1 MNKTE
6 KTLRMMAKM
15 AIETYNLENGDNA
28 REVSLGTTLD
38 IDGKEAYAFTKNAI
52 VFWDGSTK
60 EFADLNEE
68 DILAFYQAI
77 SDEYGVEV
85 Y

>member
-6 KTLRMMAKM
+6 NLMRLAEM

-38 IDGKEAYAFTKNAI
+38 IEGKEAYAFAKNSI

-60 EFADLNEE
+60 DFADLNDE
-68 DILAFYQAI
+68 DILAISQAI

>member
-1 MNKTE
+1 MNETDKLMRLAE
-6 KTLRMMAKM
+6 L
-15 AIETYNLENGDNA
+15 AIGTYNLENGCLVS
-28 REVSLGTTLD
+28 EVSLGTTYD
-38 IDGKEAYAFTKNAI
+38 IDGKEAHAFTKKSI

-60 EFADLNEE
+60 CFTDLNEE
-68 DILAFYQAI
+68 DIITIYQAI

>member
-1 MNKTE
+1 MNDTE
-6 KTLRMMAKM
+6 KLMRLAEM

-38 IDGKEAYAFTKNAI
+38 IEGKEAYAFTENSI
-52 VFWDGSTK
+52 VFWDGTH
-60 EFADLNEE
+60 EDFATLNDE
-68 DILAFYQAI
+68 DILAISQAI

-85 Y
+85 

>member
-1 MNKTE
+1 MNNAE
-6 KTLRMMAKM
+6 KLMRLAES
-15 AIETYNLENGDNA
+15 AIETYNLENGDSA

-38 IDGKEAYAFTKNAI
+38 IEGKEAYAFTKNSI
-52 VFWDGSTK
+52 VFWDGTY
-60 EFADLNEE
+60 EDFATLNEE
-68 DILAFYQAI
+68 DTLTIYQAI

>member
-1 MNKTE
+1 MNNAE
-6 KTLRMMAKM
+6 KLMHLAEL

-38 IDGKEAYAFTKNAI
+38 IEGKEAYAFTKNSI
-52 VFWDGSTK
+52 VFWDGTY
-60 EFADLNEE
+60 EDFATLNEE
-68 DILAFYQAI
+68 DTLTIYQAI

>member
-1 MNKTE
+1 MNEASKLHQLAE
-6 KTLRMMAKM
+6 L
-15 AIETYNLENGDNA
+15 AINTYNLENGDNA

-38 IDGKEAYAFTKNAI
+38 IEGKEAYAFTENSI

-60 EFADLNEE
+60 EFADLNDE
-68 DILAFYQAI
+68 DILAIFQAI

-85 Y
+85 

>member
-1 MNKTE
+1 MNDTNK
-6 KTLRMMAKM
+6 LMRLAKL
-15 AIETYNLENGDNA
+15 AIETYNLENGDDA

-38 IDGKEAYAFTKNAI
+38 IGGKEAYAFTENSI
-52 VFWDGSTK
+52 VFWDGTWQA
-60 EFADLNEE
+60 FVTLNEE
-68 DILAFYQAI
+68 DTLTIYQAI

>member
-1 MNKTE
+1 MNHTDKLTRLAE
-6 KTLRMMAKM
+6 L

-38 IDGKEAYAFTKNAI
+38 IEGKETYAFTKNSI

-60 EFADLNEE
+60 DFTTLNEE
-68 DILAFYQAI
+68 DTLTIYQTI

>member
-1 MNKTE
+1 MNDTE
-6 KTLRMMAKM
+6 KLMRLAEM

-28 REVSLGTTLD
+28 REVSLGTTLG
-38 IDGKEAYAFTKNAI
+38 IEGKEAYAFTKNSI
-52 VFWDGSTK
+52 VFWDGTH
-60 EFADLNEE
+60 EDFATLNEE
-68 DILAFYQAI
+68 DTLTIYQAI

>member
-1 MNKTE
+1 MNSTE
-6 KTLRMMAKM
+6 KLKRLAEL

-28 REVSLGTTLD
+28 REVSLGTICD
-38 IDGKEAYAFTKNAI
+38 IDGKEAYAFTEKSI
-52 VFWDGSTK
+52 IFWDGYFK
-60 EFADLNEE
+60 EFADLDEE
-68 DILAFYQAI
+68 DILTIYQAI